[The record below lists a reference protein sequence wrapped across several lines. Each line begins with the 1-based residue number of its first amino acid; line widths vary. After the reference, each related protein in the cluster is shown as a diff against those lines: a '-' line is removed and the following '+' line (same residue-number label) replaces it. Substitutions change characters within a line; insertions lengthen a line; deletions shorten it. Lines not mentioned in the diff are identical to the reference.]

1 MNGRQRQVRRDA
13 GQMRYTERDM
23 WALTWIGDQYGIR
36 FDQLQRLLG
45 QRAGAAMQSSTE
57 LGQATVRD
65 MVERWQRAGLV
76 EHRKFLVGQ
85 PGWVWLTRSGLEHM
99 DLPYRVWEP
108 QVSGLSHVYWCN
120 QVRLLVEPRQVG
132 RGHRAVWQSER
143 RLRYEEEQ
151 QRREARAGG
160 TTYTTSHLPDAV
172 VEVDGKTIAVEVEL
186 TAKTGA
192 RVRDIMRRVV
202 WRYGRA
208 WYFVAPAAAT
218 VVQRAWIQLEPS
230 VQREVGFYTLSV
242 TPLGKI
248 HAGVHPAK

>member
-36 FDQLQRLLG
+36 FDQLQWLLG
-45 QRAGAAMQSSTE
+45 QRAGGPMRSGAE
-57 LGQATVRD
+57 LGHATVRD
-65 MVERWQRAGLV
+65 MIERWQRAGLV

-85 PGWVWLTRSGLEHM
+85 PGWVWLTRRGLEQM

-108 QVSGLSHVYWCN
+108 QASGLSHVYWCS
-120 QVRLLVEPRQVG
+120 QMRLVLERRWAA

-172 VEVDGKTIAVEVEL
+172 VEVDDKTIAVEVEL

-218 VVQRAWIQLEPS
+218 VVQQAWSQLES
-230 VQREVGFYTLSV
+230 SMQREVGLYTLEV
-242 TPLGKI
+242 EPLKN
-248 HAGVHPAK
+248 KQS

>member
-36 FDQLQRLLG
+36 FDQLQWLLG
-45 QRAGAAMQSSTE
+45 QRAGGPMRSRVE
-57 LGQATVRD
+57 LGNATVRD
-65 MVERWQRAGLV
+65 MIERWQRAGLV

-85 PGWVWLTRSGLEHM
+85 PGWVWLTRRGLEQM

-108 QVSGLSHVYWCN
+108 QASGLHHVYWCS
-120 QVRLLVEPRQVG
+120 QMRLVLELRWAA

-151 QRREARAGG
+151 QRREARAVG

-172 VEVDGKTIAVEVEL
+172 VEVDDKTIAVEVEL

-208 WYFVAPAAAT
+208 WYFAAPAAAT
-218 VVQRAWIQLEPS
+218 VVQRAWSQLES
-230 VQREVGFYTLSV
+230 SMQREVGLYTLEV
-242 TPLGKI
+242 EPLKN
-248 HAGVHPAK
+248 KQS